1 MSAEQ
6 TIHLDRY
13 APDAKA
19 LVAGAQSLADERK
32 HAQVEPIHLL
42 ARAIERDRGVQE
54 VFRRAGADPADVS
67 VESESQ
73 LGRINKTTGG
83 LAYLSSA
90 MLQLLA
96 RAEKEAAAGTVEVEH
111 LLNALSQEIR
121 GAAAVVLQA
130 FALGP
135 GSFRPHM
142 AALKSVPREVVPA
155 GPSAA
160 DVLSRFTHD
169 LVERARREGF
179 DPVIGRDVEVRRL
192 LQILERRQK
201 NHPLLVGDAGV
212 GKSAIVG
219 ALAMRIAAGEVPE
232 SLAKLSI
239 LELETGLLVAGA
251 KLRGEIEERLR
262 QVIAAVKA
270 GSKETL
276 LYVNGIDSLLG
287 QGQAGSGVGDLLKP
301 LLARGEVRLVA
312 STTVDGAKKMQERDP
327 GLLRRFS
334 VLNIEAPT
342 VDQAIEILRGIASKY
357 EAHHHVQIGE
367 GAIVG
372 AVRLAKRYLQDRALP
387 DAAID
392 LLDETAARKRVE
404 IDGVPAAVDVAIRR
418 LSSLKAQGASLA
430 GDADAMSVKTRE
442 RLEKELRELEPMVSE
457 MRAKLDSRRGAMA
470 AFASLQAEETRLD
483 AQMKEAREKHD
494 FARLGELE
502 HVQLPDV
509 KRRLEAAQ
517 AAVGREAGNVASN
530 VVTEEDVAGVLGD
543 WTGIPVAK
551 MLEAESEKLLKM
563 EARLAERVVGQDEAV
578 RAVSRSVRRGR
589 VGLRDPGKPIGSFL
603 FLGPSGV
610 GKTELAKALA
620 EFLFDD
626 EQSLTRLDM
635 SEFMEKH
642 MAQRLVGAPPGYVDS
657 EEGGFLTEAVRRRP
671 YSVLLFD
678 EVEKAHVDVF
688 NLLLQVLDD
697 GRLTD
702 GRGRTANFS
711 NTVVIMTSNIGSKR
725 LLETD
730 PKLFE
735 SPEGIEALRDVMR
748 EELRAFLRPEFL
760 NRIDDVV
767 LFRPLSKKDLRGI
780 VDIQLRRL
788 EKLLTDR
795 ELKMQLGEE
804 AKLRLVDLG
813 YEPAFGA
820 RPLRRAILKE
830 LQDPLAEE
838 ILRGGYPPGSI
849 VKVEL
854 KGDEFVFA
862 KA

>member
-1 MSAEQ
+1 MATEQ

-19 LVAGAQSLADERK
+19 LVAGAQSLADERN

-42 ARAIERDRGVQE
+42 ARANERDRGIQE
-54 VFRRAGADPADVS
+54 VFKKAGADPADVS
-67 VESESQ
+67 VEAESQ
-73 LGRINKTTGG
+73 LARINKTTGG
-83 LAYLSSA
+83 LAYLSNA

-96 RAEKEAAAGTVEVEH
+96 RAEKEAGTGTVEVEH

-121 GAAAVVLQA
+121 GPAAVVLQA
-130 FALGP
+130 FGLGP
-135 GSFRPHM
+135 GSLRAHM
-142 AALKSVPREVVPA
+142 AALRSVPREVAPQAPA
-155 GPSAA
+155 PG
-160 DVLSRFTHD
+160 DVLSRFTQD

-201 NHPLLVGDAGV
+201 NHPLLVGEAGV
-212 GKSAIVG
+212 GKKAIVG
-219 ALAMRIAAGEVPE
+219 ALAMRIAAGDVPG
-232 SLAKLSI
+232 SIAKLDL

-270 GSKETL
+270 GNRDTV

-287 QGQAGSGVGDLLKP
+287 QGAAGSGVGDLLKP
-301 LLARGEVRLVA
+301 LLSRGEVRLIA

-334 VLNIEAPT
+334 VLTIEPPT
-342 VDQAIEILRGIASKY
+342 VDQAIEIIRGIAHKY
-357 EAHHHVQIGE
+357 ESHHKVQVGE
-367 GAIVG
+367 GAIV
-372 AVRLAKRYLQDRALP
+372 ATVRLAKRYLQDRALP

-404 IDGVPAAVDVAIRR
+404 IDGVPAKVDEAIRR
-418 LSSLKAQGASLA
+418 LSSLKSQVASLT
-430 GDADAMSVKTRE
+430 GDTDAMSVKMRE
-442 RLEKELRELEPMVSE
+442 RLEKEARELEPAVSE
-457 MRAKLDSRRGAMA
+457 MRAKLDSRRGATA
-470 AFASLQAEETRLD
+470 ALAALEKE
-483 AQMKEAREKHD
+483 EARLEAQLAQAKEKHD
-494 FARLGELE
+494 FAKLGEVE

-509 KRRLEAAQ
+509 KRRLEAAR
-517 AAVGREAGNVASN
+517 AAVGKDAAPATSN
-530 VVTEEDVAGVLGD
+530 VITEEDVAGVLGD

-603 FLGPSGV
+603 YLGPSGV

-626 EQSLTRLDM
+626 EQALTRLDM

-678 EVEKAHVDVF
+678 EVEKAHADVF

-735 SPEGIEALRDVMR
+735 SAEGLEALKDVMR

-788 EKLLTDR
+788 EKLVADR
-795 ELKMQLGEE
+795 ELKVVLSEE
-804 AKLRLVDLG
+804 AKMRLVDIG

-820 RPLRRAILKE
+820 RPLRRAILKQV
-830 LQDPLAEE
+830 QDPLAEE
-838 ILRGGYPPGSI
+838 VLRGGYPPGSV

-854 KGDEFVFA
+854 SGDDFVFA